1 METTRIENNRDL
13 DNLYYCINCYYKYKK
28 YNLDIN
34 ILKKNKDKHANNFF
48 ALLSLIGGSFIFS
61 KEIVSYPG
69 LVILDGEVFV
79 IFKDKKSDI
88 YIKNKSTKKKK
99 INSTNII
106 KEIIYI
112 NQPNELQINLLNKF
126 IYIKEKM
133 KILFYH
139 KIAMLYLLIINIFKS
154 YIYKFRFI

>member
-99 INSTNII
+99 INSSI
-106 KEIIYI
+106 EYL
-112 NQPNELQINLLNKF
+112 ELQKNL
-126 IYIKEKM
+126 
-133 KILFYH
+133 
-139 KIAMLYLLIINIFKS
+139 
-154 YIYKFRFI
+154 

>member
-79 IFKDKKSDI
+79 INLIAHAQAAVVALLCF
-88 YIKNKSTKKKK
+88 
-99 INSTNII
+99 
-106 KEIIYI
+106 
-112 NQPNELQINLLNKF
+112 PNHHQLHGVN
-126 IYIKEKM
+126 
-133 KILFYH
+133 
-139 KIAMLYLLIINIFKS
+139 
-154 YIYKFRFI
+154 

>member
-112 NQPNELQINLLNKF
+112 NQPNELQINLLNKI
-126 IYIKEKM
+126 IYVFLTI
-133 KILFYH
+133 F
-139 KIAMLYLLIINIFKS
+139 LYLLKCPQSLIL
-154 YIYKFRFI
+154 